1 MHVLISS
8 THLSANQGPKGGG
21 AGVGVRSPGAL
32 KFIPRS
38 PEPHCFVAWRPN
50 IILSWSLEPSK
61 RLLRSP

>member
-50 IILSWSLEPSK
+50 IILP
-61 RLLRSP
+61 